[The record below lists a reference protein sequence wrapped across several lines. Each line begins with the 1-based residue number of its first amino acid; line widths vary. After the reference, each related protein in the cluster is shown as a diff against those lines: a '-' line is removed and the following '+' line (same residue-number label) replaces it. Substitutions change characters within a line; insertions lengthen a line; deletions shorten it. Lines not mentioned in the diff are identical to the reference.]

1 VRGRGRALWNALI
14 TLVAAP
20 RDDPDD
26 ARETRR
32 VIGEVLADHE
42 GMGSGSR
49 PARSLTG
56 YSAQVNGVL
65 RHAAGDP

>member
-26 ARETRR
+26 PRETRR
-32 VIGEVLADHE
+32 VIGEILADCE
-42 GMGSGSR
+42 T
-49 PARSLTG
+49 ARG
-56 YSAQVNGVL
+56 
-65 RHAAGDP
+65 